1 MRMLSSWQLEL
12 VIAKNDAET
21 FCEWIRLNW
30 GLEPVTLERPL
41 GATSVVVV
49 YFETEALAKAHKRML
64 PAKFGISTARIAPC
78 REEQWLT
85 FWRHH
90 FHVQNIGHRLRTVP
104 VWEKPPDRRRIN
116 LWIDPGLSFGTGEHF
131 TTRFCLEQL
140 ERACQ
145 ELKPRSML
153 DAGTGSGI
161 LAIAAAK
168 FGVKRVAAFDHDP
181 VCVAKSRENARLN
194 HLGKDRIRFY
204 QADVMGRD
212 WPGHSADVV
221 CANILTNILIE
232 AAPALWQA
240 TRKRLIL
247 TGIRETEG
255 DAVAQAFLALGARE
269 TLRDGDGEWCGL
281 VVEHPRPGK
290 R

>member
-1 MRMLSSWQLEL
+1 MLSSWQLEL

-30 GLEPVTLERPL
+30 GLEPVTLERPQ

-64 PAKFGISTARIAPC
+64 PAKFGISTARITPC

-90 FHVQNIGHRLRTVP
+90 FHIQDIGRRLRTVP
-104 VWEKPPDRRRIN
+104 VWETPPDRRRIN

-140 ERACQ
+140 ERACL

-161 LAIAAAK
+161 LAIAAARL
-168 FGVKRVAAFDHDP
+168 GVPRVAAFDHDP

-194 HLGKDRIRFY
+194 RLGKDRIRFY
-204 QADVMGRD
+204 QADVTGRD
-212 WPGHSADVV
+212 
-221 CANILTNILIE
+221 
-232 AAPALWQA
+232 
-240 TRKRLIL
+240 
-247 TGIRETEG
+247 
-255 DAVAQAFLALGARE
+255 
-269 TLRDGDGEWCGL
+269 
-281 VVEHPRPGK
+281 
-290 R
+290 

>member
-1 MRMLSSWQLEL
+1 MLSSWQLEL
-12 VIAKNDAET
+12 VMSKNDTES

-30 GLEPVTLERPL
+30 GLEPVTLERPQD
-41 GATSVVVV
+41 TRSVVVV
-49 YFETEALAKAHKRML
+49 YFETEALAKAHQRIL
-64 PAKFGISTARIAPC
+64 PTKFGLYTARISPC
-78 REEQWLT
+78 RPEQWLT

-90 FHVQNIGHRLRTVP
+90 FRVQDIGRRLRTVP
-104 VWEKPPDRRRIN
+104 VWEKPPDRQRIN

-140 ERACQ
+140 EQACL
-145 ELKPRSML
+145 ELKPRSVL

-168 FGVKRVAAFDHDP
+168 LGVPRVAAFDHDP

-194 HLGKDRIRFY
+194 RLGKDRIRFY
-204 QADVMGRD
+204 QADVRGQD
-212 WPGHSADVV
+212 WPGHPADVV

-232 AAPALWQA
+232 AAPALWRA
-240 TRKRLIL
+240 TRKRLLL
-247 TGIRETEG
+247 TGIREAEG
-255 DAVAQAFLALGARE
+255 DAVAQAFLAQGGRE
-269 TLRDGDGEWCGL
+269 ILRDGDGEWCGI
-281 VVEHPRPGK
+281 VVELPRPGK